1 MPFDDIRNS
10 RIEKLNRLRATG
22 VDPYPATTARTHSIA
37 DALVQFES
45 LSSDAHEIVLA
56 GRIMAHRT
64 HGGISFIDL
73 DDGSGAIQGLVGN
86 DRLSEEPYQFFL
98 SVVDV
103 GDIIEITGA
112 LTTTKRGER
121 SIDAKKWRMLTKSI
135 RPLPEKWHGLQDV
148 EERYRQRHVDI
159 LMNRSVHDALQT
171 RFKLIAVIRKF
182 FQSHDFLEVETP
194 TLQVIPGGAS
204 ARPFETHMNDLD
216 LNLFLRV
223 APELYLKRLL
233 VGGFERIFEIGKC
246 FRNEGMDRDH
256 NPEFT
261 MLEAYA
267 AWKDREWLMSFTED
281 LIVSITTE
289 IFGSPEVV
297 VNGRTIIFKK
307 PFARMTFAEAAE
319 RASGIPYNS
328 GTEEEYLVRAHALG
342 IVVEKATTKAVLAD
356 EIYKKALREEIIDPI
371 FIIDHPL
378 ELSPLSKRISPNSD
392 TVARFQLIVG
402 GFELCNAFSEL
413 NDPIDQRGRFEA
425 QENLRAKGNQEA
437 QRIDEDFLSALECG
451 MPPAAGIGIGID
463 RLVAFLTSAK
473 TLREILPFPTMKPT
487 KTDA

>member
-1 MPFDDIRNS
+1 
-10 RIEKLNRLRATG
+10 
-22 VDPYPATTARTHSIA
+22 
-37 DALVQFES
+37 
-45 LSSDAHEIVLA
+45 
-56 GRIMAHRT
+56 MAHRT

-135 RPLPEKWHGLQDV
+135 RPLPEKWHGLQNV

-267 AWKDREWLMSFTED
+267 AWKDREWLMSFT
-281 LIVSITTE
+281 
-289 IFGSPEVV
+289 GSCCKWE
-297 VNGRTIIFKK
+297 N
-307 PFARMTFAEAAE
+307 
-319 RASGIPYNS
+319 YN
-328 GTEEEYLVRAHALG
+328 
-342 IVVEKATTKAVLAD
+342 I
-356 EIYKKALREEIIDPI
+356 
-371 FIIDHPL
+371 
-378 ELSPLSKRISPNSD
+378 
-392 TVARFQLIVG
+392 
-402 GFELCNAFSEL
+402 
-413 NDPIDQRGRFEA
+413 
-425 QENLRAKGNQEA
+425 
-437 QRIDEDFLSALECG
+437 
-451 MPPAAGIGIGID
+451 
-463 RLVAFLTSAK
+463 
-473 TLREILPFPTMKPT
+473 
-487 KTDA
+487 